1 MQADKEQGR
10 RQLEREAG
18 RNVEVMW
25 PLIHHIRQRLMS
37 GIGLIKP
44 ALGRSERYRIKDTA
58 VIALTSIAL
67 LMALIDE
74 TPKAIRPLYW
84 SLGATSAIA
93 ALAVGATIWLSAAT
107 QSQNDWVRH
116 TLAVRDQIAQILS
129 LVQSAE
135 TGQRG
140 YLLTNS
146 QAYLIPYD
154 RGTAAVGPAIDE
166 LGGLVIDNPQQEQSV
181 GRLRELVKAKLDELG
196 TTIEDQKSGRID
208 QAMATV
214 RATTA

>member
-1 MQADKEQGR
+1 LQADKEQGR

-93 ALAVGATIWLSAAT
+93 ALAVGATIWLSVAT
-107 QSQNDWVRH
+107 QLQNDWVRH
-116 TLAVRDQIAQILS
+116 TLAVRNQIAQILS
-129 LVQSAE
+129 LVQSAQ

-146 QAYLIPYD
+146 QAYPHSIRPRD
-154 RGTAAVGPAIDE
+154 RGGGTGDRRTGRAGHRQSAAG
-166 LGGLVIDNPQQEQSV
+166 
-181 GRLRELVKAKLDELG
+181 
-196 TTIEDQKSGRID
+196 
-208 QAMATV
+208 TV
-214 RATTA
+214 RRTAPRTRQS

>member
-93 ALAVGATIWLSAAT
+93 ALAVGATIWLSVAT
-107 QSQNDWVRH
+107 QLQNDWVRH
-116 TLAVRDQIAQILS
+116 TLAVGNQIAQILS
-129 LVQSAE
+129 LVQSAQ

-146 QAYLIPYD
+146 QGD
-154 RGTAAVGPAIDE
+154 RG
-166 LGGLVIDNPQQEQSV
+166 GGTGDRRTGRAGHRQSEA
-181 GRLRELVKAKLDELG
+181 G
-196 TTIEDQKSGRID
+196 
-208 QAMATV
+208 TV
-214 RATTA
+214 RRTAPRTRQSQA